1 MNRLLLTR
9 QALRV
14 RLIVSLV
21 LAASPTILCAQ
32 SSIVEVTDCVVR
44 FADEVE
50 VPSLE
55 SGRIAEIAVKLNQRV
70 NENETL
76 ARLDDRTLKIRRRAS
91 SLRLEH
97 ARQAAGDDV
106 EQKYAETA
114 LAEAKAELDSNR
126 SIYNDVNGAVPMS
139 HLRRL
144 RLAVERGELEVAQA
158 EKRRRELF
166 VEVQLREA
174 DLAMLDDQIEN
185 LGISSPLAG
194 TVVEIARSSG
204 EWIEKGQPIATVAK
218 MDRLHVHALV
228 REDQLSP
235 KHCAGLPVSVHFT
248 DSSNGNEKVLRGNVL
263 SSDPQ
268 RLPGGR
274 YRLHAEVI
282 NQIDGNADSPMTQW
296 MLVPGTSVRM
306 RIDASD
312 AAIKSAKI
320 RMTDWR

>member
-1 MNRLLLTR
+1 MNQSLCLSFLVLLT
-9 QALRV
+9 
-14 RLIVSLV
+14 IS
-21 LAASPTILCAQ
+21 ASPTILDAQ
-32 SSIVEVTDCVVR
+32 DSVVEVSDCLVR

-70 NENETL
+70 NHDEIL

-91 SLRLEH
+91 SLRLDH
-97 ARQAAGDDV
+97 ARHAAADDV
-106 EQKYAETA
+106 ERKYAETA

-158 EKRRRELF
+158 EKRQRELN

-185 LGISSPLAG
+185 LQISSPLAG
-194 TVVEIARSSG
+194 TVVEITRSSG

-218 MDRLHVHALV
+218 LDRLHIHALV

-235 KHCAGLPVSVHFT
+235 QMCVGLPVSVHFT
-248 DSSNGNEKVLRGNVL
+248 DSSHGNEKVLRGNVL

-274 YRLHAEVI
+274 YRLHAEII
-282 NQIDGNADSPMTQW
+282 NQIEGNTDSPMAHW
-296 MLVPGTSVRM
+296 VLVPGTTVRM
-306 RIDASD
+306 KIDASD
-312 AAIKSAKI
+312 AAIRSA
-320 RMTDWR
+320 RMQTTDWR